1 MVTKGVKMAITDIF
15 SEAHKTEIAKTKE
28 RFFEAIKTDENF
40 VGHLYD
46 LDYDTTNVLV
56 NDHHKNTVK
65 GVPHGCFLMAIY
77 TNEIAGNKRE
87 GILLRVIGVADIPQ
101 KKEIIESITDSY
113 IAQKEARRELDPDAY
128 TKNFYQYSGLACRVL
143 GTFFFDKDKNLCFGT
158 DMENF
163 IGAHNY
169 KVYKPQKN
177 ELNIIIN
184 ENVEMEE
191 NQAREQFGKLR
202 YSSSKSYDEEG
213 KYAPEVYL
221 RTNDIIAR
229 RSAFFGMTRM
239 GKSNTIK
246 IIISAIEKLNQ
257 SKDKNEK
264 IGQIVFDINGEYT
277 FSNEQ
282 DKGSIY
288 EKLKGSVVRYS
299 TSPKRIEKGEVEA
312 LQYNFYE
319 DKMLEITF
327 GMMSNSLVGGQD
339 FIQAFRNI
347 KIFDKSFMKND
358 DLSEGEK
365 ESIERNRQRKI
376 ALYKCI
382 LYKAGFKIPYPQYKL
397 YFSGVQNASLTRD
410 GLTLDNAV
418 KWFEDNRDKIEVATS
433 TKTKRKIW
441 DSDFSAL
448 YDMFMPPPTKGGFKK
463 LIEFNKLHSPKANE
477 DYVIKIDKTLREGKI
492 VLVDLS
498 TTREDIQQTYI
509 TRLCDYIFH
518 KSMEKFTNEEMP
530 DYIQMYFEE
539 AHNIFPKD
547 DKDLKNIYNRLAKEG
562 AKLKIGI
569 SYSTQEV
576 SSIAPSILKNT
587 QNWFIS
593 HLNNKD
599 EVKTLEKY
607 YDFADFSQS
616 IIRNSDVGFARV
628 KLFSNN
634 FIIPVQ
640 IDKFEV

>member
-1 MVTKGVKMAITDIF
+1 MAIMDLF
-15 SEAHKTEIAKTKE
+15 STIQSQETAKE
-28 RFFEAIKTDENF
+28 NFFEAIKTDENF

-46 LDYDTTNVLV
+46 LNYDTTNVLV
-56 NDHHKNTVK
+56 NDHFKNSVS

-77 TNEIAGNKRE
+77 INEVAGNKTE
-87 GILLRVIGVADIPQ
+87 GILLRVIGTADIPQ
-101 KKEIIESITDSY
+101 KKEIIESITDAH
-113 IAQKEARRELDPDAY
+113 IAKKESKRDIEPDAY
-128 TKNFYQYSGLACRVL
+128 TKVFYQWNGLSCRVL
-143 GTFFFDKDKNLCFGT
+143 GTFFFDSDKNLCFGT

-169 KVYKPQKN
+169 KVYKPQK
-177 ELNIIIN
+177 EQLDIIIN
-184 ENVEMEE
+184 ENIEIKADEL
-191 NQAREQFGKLR
+191 REQFGKLR
-202 YSSSKSYDEEG
+202 YSSSKSYDEKG

-246 IIISAIEKLNQ
+246 IIISAIEKLNKNKTQ
-257 SKDKNEK
+257 NEK

-288 EKLKGSVVRYS
+288 EKFKDNVVRFS
-299 TSPKRIEKGEVEA
+299 TSLKKAQQHSDVKA
-312 LQYNFYE
+312 VQYNFYKDE
-319 DKMLEITF
+319 TLEESF
-327 GMMSNSLVGGQD
+327 NLLCDELSLIKTADYFKD
-339 FIQAFRNI
+339 FRSIDM
-347 KIFDKSFMKND
+347 FDESDDRELKSAKD
-358 DLSEGEK
+358 
-365 ESIERNRQRKI
+365 RKI
-376 ALYKCI
+376 AIYKCI
-382 LYKAGFKIPYPQYKL
+382 LYRASFEQKPDYKIKFYRFTLKNSTQDKEDKEINKPHDGITIKDACKYFENLDFNGVDDKYKQDKQYQALLKV
-397 YFSGVQNASLTRD
+397 FQAKSVSGYR
-410 GLTLDNAV
+410 
-418 KWFEDNRDKIEVATS
+418 
-433 TKTKRKIW
+433 
-441 DSDFSAL
+441 AL
-448 YDMFMPPPTKGGFKK
+448 MDLKH
-463 LIEFNKLHSPKANE
+463 LHSLQGGN
-477 DYVIKIDKTLREGKI
+477 DYKKEIDTALRNGKI

-498 TTREDIQQTYI
+498 TASSQTQEKYI
-509 TRLCDYIFH
+509 ERLCQYIFGN
-518 KSMEKFTNEEMP
+518 SMEKFTNEETP
-530 DYIQMYFEE
+530 DFIQMYFEE

-547 DKDLKNIYNRLAKEG
+547 DKDLTNIYNRLAKEG
-562 AKLKIGI
+562 AKLKIGV

-587 QNWFIS
+587 QNWFVS

-599 EVKTLEKY
+599 EIKTLEKY
-607 YDFADFSQS
+607 YDFVDFSQS

>member
-1 MVTKGVKMAITDIF
+1 MVTKGVKMAITDLF
-15 SEAHKTEIAKTKE
+15 SEAHKKEITKTKE
-28 RFFEAIKTDENF
+28 QFFEAIKTDENF

-56 NDHHKNTVK
+56 NDHHKNAVK

-77 TNEIAGNKRE
+77 NNEIAGNKE
-87 GILLRVIGVADIPQ
+87 GILLRVIGVTDIPQ

-113 IAQKEARRELDPDAY
+113 IAQKEARRKLDPDNY
-128 TKNFYQYSGLACRVL
+128 TKSFYQWNGLKCRVL
-143 GTFFFDKDKNLCFGT
+143 GTFFFDKDKNLYFGT

-184 ENVEMEE
+184 ENAEMGE

-213 KYAPEVYL
+213 KYAPQVYL
-221 RTNDIIAR
+221 RTNDIIAM

-257 SKDKNEK
+257 SKDENEK

-288 EKLKGSVVRYS
+288 EKFSNNVTRFS
-299 TSPKRIEKGEVEA
+299 TSLKKAQQHSDVKA
-312 LQYNFYE
+312 VQYDFYKDE
-319 DKMLEITF
+319 TLEE
-327 GMMSNSLVGGQD
+327 
-339 FIQAFRNI
+339 
-347 KIFDKSFMKND
+347 SFNLLCD
-358 DLSEGEK
+358 E
-365 ESIERNRQRKI
+365 I
-376 ALYKCI
+376 ALIKTADYFKDFRSIDMFDEGDDREAKSARDRKRAIYKCI
-382 LYKAGFKIPYPQYKL
+382 LYMARFEQSPDYKL
-397 YFSGVQNASLTRD
+397 KFNRF
-410 GLTLDNAV
+410 TLQD
-418 KWFEDNRDKIEVATS
+418 S
-433 TKTKRKIW
+433 TKDEQDKKKNKPHEGITIKEACKYFENL
-441 DSDFSAL
+441 DFKEVSDKYKQDKQYLAL
-448 YDMFMPPPTKGGFKK
+448 LKVFQAKSVSGYRA
-463 LIEFNKLHSPKANE
+463 LIDLRTLHSLQGGN
-477 DYVIKIDKTLREGKI
+477 DYKKEIDLALREGKI

-498 TTREDIQQTYI
+498 TASSQTQEKYI
-509 TRLCDYIFH
+509 ERLCRYIFGN
-518 KSMEKFTNEEMP
+518 SMEKFTNEQTP

-547 DKDLKNIYNRLAKEG
+547 DKDLTNIYNRLAKEG

-616 IIRNSDVGFARV
+616 IIRNSDKGFARV

-640 IDKFEV
+640 IDKFEA

>member
-1 MVTKGVKMAITDIF
+1 MAITDLF
-15 SEAHKTEIAKTKE
+15 STIQSQETAKE
-28 RFFEAIKTDENF
+28 NFFEEIKTDENF

-46 LDYDTTNVLV
+46 LNYDTTNVLV
-56 NDHHKNTVK
+56 NDHFKNSVS

-77 TNEIAGNKRE
+77 INEVAGNKTE
-87 GILLRVIGVADIPQ
+87 GILLRVIGTADIPQ
-101 KKEIIESITDSY
+101 KKEIIESITDAH
-113 IAQKEARRELDPDAY
+113 IAKKESKRDIEPDAY
-128 TKNFYQYSGLACRVL
+128 TKVFYQWNGLSCRVL
-143 GTFFFDKDKNLCFGT
+143 GTFFFDSDKNLCFGT

-169 KVYKPQKN
+169 KVYKPQK
-177 ELNIIIN
+177 EQLDIIIN
-184 ENVEMEE
+184 ENVEIKADEP
-191 NQAREQFGKLR
+191 REQFGKLR
-202 YSSSKSYDEEG
+202 YSSSKSYDEKG

-246 IIISAIEKLNQ
+246 IIISAIEKLNKNKTQ
-257 SKDKNEK
+257 NEK

-288 EKLKGSVVRYS
+288 EKFKDNVVRFS
-299 TSPKRIEKGEVEA
+299 TSLKKAQQHSDVRAV
-312 LQYNFYE
+312 QYNFYKDE
-319 DKMLEITF
+319 TLEESF
-327 GMMSNSLVGGQD
+327 NLLCDELSLIKTADYFKD
-339 FIQAFRNI
+339 FRSIDM
-347 KIFDKSFMKND
+347 FDESDDRELKSAKD
-358 DLSEGEK
+358 
-365 ESIERNRQRKI
+365 RKRAI
-376 ALYKCI
+376 YKCI
-382 LYKAGFKIPYPQYKL
+382 LYRASFEQKPDYKIKFYRFTLKNSTQDKEDKEINKPHDGITIKDACKYFENLDFNGVDDKYKQDKQYQALLKV
-397 YFSGVQNASLTRD
+397 FQAKSVSGYR
-410 GLTLDNAV
+410 
-418 KWFEDNRDKIEVATS
+418 
-433 TKTKRKIW
+433 
-441 DSDFSAL
+441 AL
-448 YDMFMPPPTKGGFKK
+448 MDLKH
-463 LIEFNKLHSPKANE
+463 LHSLQGGN
-477 DYVIKIDKTLREGKI
+477 DYKKEIDTALRNGKI

-498 TTREDIQQTYI
+498 TASSQTQEKYI
-509 TRLCDYIFH
+509 ERLCQYIFGN
-518 KSMEKFTNEEMP
+518 SMEKFTNEEMP
-530 DYIQMYFEE
+530 DFIQMYFEE

-587 QNWFIS
+587 QNWFVS

-599 EVKTLEKY
+599 EIKTLEKY

-640 IDKFEV
+640 IDKFKV

>member
-1 MVTKGVKMAITDIF
+1 MDLF
-15 SEAHKTEIAKTKE
+15 STIQSQETAKE
-28 RFFEAIKTDENF
+28 NFFEAIKTDENF

-46 LDYDTTNVLV
+46 LNYDTTNVLV
-56 NDHHKNTVK
+56 NDHFKNSVS

-77 TNEIAGNKRE
+77 INEVAGNKTE
-87 GILLRVIGVADIPQ
+87 GILLRVIGTADIPQ
-101 KKEIIESITDSY
+101 KKEIIESITDAH
-113 IAQKEARRELDPDAY
+113 IAKKESKRDIEPDAY
-128 TKNFYQYSGLACRVL
+128 TKVFYQWNGLSCRVL
-143 GTFFFDKDKNLCFGT
+143 GTFFFDSDKNLCFGT

-169 KVYKPQKN
+169 KVYKPQK
-177 ELNIIIN
+177 EQLDIIIN
-184 ENVEMEE
+184 ENVEIKADEL
-191 NQAREQFGKLR
+191 REQFGKLR
-202 YSSSKSYDEEG
+202 YSSSKSYDEKG

-246 IIISAIEKLNQ
+246 IIISAIEKLNKNKTQ
-257 SKDKNEK
+257 NEK

-288 EKLKGSVVRYS
+288 EKFKDNVVRFS
-299 TSPKRIEKGEVEA
+299 TSLKKAQQHSDVKA
-312 LQYNFYE
+312 VQYNFYKDE
-319 DKMLEITF
+319 TLEESF
-327 GMMSNSLVGGQD
+327 NLLCDELSLIKTADYFKD
-339 FIQAFRNI
+339 FRSIDM
-347 KIFDKSFMKND
+347 FDESDDRELKSAKD
-358 DLSEGEK
+358 
-365 ESIERNRQRKI
+365 RKI
-376 ALYKCI
+376 AIYKCI
-382 LYKAGFKIPYPQYKL
+382 LYRASFEQKPDYKIKFYRFTLKNSTQDKEDKEINKPHDGITIKDACKYFENLDFNGVDDKYKQDKQYQALLKV
-397 YFSGVQNASLTRD
+397 FQAKSVSGYR
-410 GLTLDNAV
+410 
-418 KWFEDNRDKIEVATS
+418 
-433 TKTKRKIW
+433 
-441 DSDFSAL
+441 AL
-448 YDMFMPPPTKGGFKK
+448 MDLKH
-463 LIEFNKLHSPKANE
+463 LHSLQGGN
-477 DYVIKIDKTLREGKI
+477 DYKKEIDTALRNGKI

-498 TTREDIQQTYI
+498 TASSQTQEKYI
-509 TRLCDYIFH
+509 ERLCQYIFGN
-518 KSMEKFTNEEMP
+518 SMEKFTNEETP
-530 DYIQMYFEE
+530 DFIQMYFEE

-547 DKDLKNIYNRLAKEG
+547 DKDLTNIYNRLAKEG
-562 AKLKIGI
+562 AKLKIGV

-587 QNWFIS
+587 QNWFVS

-599 EVKTLEKY
+599 EIKTLEKY
-607 YDFADFSQS
+607 YDFVDFSQS

>member
-1 MVTKGVKMAITDIF
+1 MAIMDLF
-15 SEAHKTEIAKTKE
+15 STIQSQETAKE
-28 RFFEAIKTDENF
+28 NFFEAIKTDENF

-46 LDYDTTNVLV
+46 LNYDTTNVLV
-56 NDHHKNTVK
+56 NDHFKNSVS

-77 TNEIAGNKRE
+77 INEVAGNKTE
-87 GILLRVIGVADIPQ
+87 GILLRVIGTADIPQ
-101 KKEIIESITDSY
+101 KKEIIESITDAH
-113 IAQKEARRELDPDAY
+113 IAKKESKRDIEPDAY
-128 TKNFYQYSGLACRVL
+128 TKVFYQWNGLSCRVL
-143 GTFFFDKDKNLCFGT
+143 GTFFFDSDKNLCFGT

-169 KVYKPQKN
+169 KIYKPQK
-177 ELNIIIN
+177 EQLDIIIN
-184 ENVEMEE
+184 ENVEIKADEP
-191 NQAREQFGKLR
+191 REQFGKLR
-202 YSSSKSYDEEG
+202 YSSSKSYDEKG

-246 IIISAIEKLNQ
+246 IIISAIEKLNKNKTQ
-257 SKDKNEK
+257 NEK

-288 EKLKGSVVRYS
+288 EKFKDNVVRFS
-299 TSPKRIEKGEVEA
+299 TSLKKAQQHSDVRAV
-312 LQYNFYE
+312 QYNFYKDE
-319 DKMLEITF
+319 TLEESF
-327 GMMSNSLVGGQD
+327 NLLCDELSLIKTADYFKD
-339 FIQAFRNI
+339 FRSIDM
-347 KIFDKSFMKND
+347 FDESDDRELKSAKD
-358 DLSEGEK
+358 
-365 ESIERNRQRKI
+365 RKRAI
-376 ALYKCI
+376 YKCI
-382 LYKAGFKIPYPQYKL
+382 LYRASFEQKPDYKIKFYRFTLKNSTQDKEDKEINKPHDGITIKDACKYFENLDFNGVDDKYKQDKQYQALLKV
-397 YFSGVQNASLTRD
+397 FQAKSVSGYR
-410 GLTLDNAV
+410 
-418 KWFEDNRDKIEVATS
+418 
-433 TKTKRKIW
+433 
-441 DSDFSAL
+441 AL
-448 YDMFMPPPTKGGFKK
+448 MDLKH
-463 LIEFNKLHSPKANE
+463 LHSLQGGN
-477 DYVIKIDKTLREGKI
+477 DYKKEIDTALRNGKI

-498 TTREDIQQTYI
+498 TASSQTQEKYI
-509 TRLCDYIFH
+509 ERLCQYIFGN
-518 KSMEKFTNEEMP
+518 SMEKFTNEETP
-530 DYIQMYFEE
+530 DFIQMYFEE

-547 DKDLKNIYNRLAKEG
+547 DKDLKNIYNRLAKES

-587 QNWFIS
+587 QNWFVS

-599 EVKTLEKY
+599 EIKTLEKY

>member
-1 MVTKGVKMAITDIF
+1 MAIMESDLF
-15 SEAHKTEIAKTKE
+15 SQAISQKSKAKE
-28 RFFEAIKTDENF
+28 NFFEEIKKDENF

-46 LDYDTTNVLV
+46 LNYDMTNVLV
-56 NDHHKNTVK
+56 NDYHKIQVK

-77 TNEIAGNKRE
+77 NNEIAENRTE
-87 GILLRVIGVADIPQ
+87 GILLRVIGTADIPQ

-113 IAQKEARRELDPDAY
+113 MAQKESKKGLEPDVY
-128 TKNFYQYSGLACRVL
+128 TKNFYQWNGLGCRVL
-143 GTFFFDKDKNLCFGT
+143 GTFFFDENKKLRFGT

-163 IGAHNY
+163 IAAHNY
-169 KVYKPQKN
+169 KVYKPRKN
-177 ELNIIIN
+177 ELKFIIN
-184 ENVEMEE
+184 ENTNLKDGE
-191 NQAREQFGKLR
+191 AREQFGKLR
-202 YSSSKSYDEEG
+202 YSSSNSYDKDGE
-213 KYAPEVYL
+213 YAPEVHL

-257 SKDKNEK
+257 SKAKNEK

-288 EKLKGSVVRYS
+288 EKFKGSVVRYS

-327 GMMSNSLVGGQD
+327 DMMSNSLVGGQN
-339 FIQAFRNI
+339 FIQAFRNV
-347 KIFDKSFMKND
+347 KIFDKSFMEND
-358 DLSEGEK
+358 DLSKDEK

-382 LYKAGFKIPYPQYKL
+382 LYKAGFKILYPQYKI
-397 YFSGVQNASLTRD
+397 YFSGVENAKLTRD
-410 GLTLDNAV
+410 GLTLDDAV
-418 KWFEDNRDKIEVATS
+418 KWFEDNRDNIKNATS

-441 DSDFSAL
+441 DDDYSAL
-448 YDMFMPPPTKGGFKK
+448 YDMFMPPSTAGGFKK
-463 LIEFNKLHSPKANE
+463 LIEFNKLHSPKASE
-477 DYVIKIDKTLREGKI
+477 DYVIKIDKAIREGKI

-518 KSMEKFTNEEMP
+518 NSMEKFTNEENP

-593 HLNNKD
+593 HLNNKE

-607 YDFADFSQS
+607 YDFADFSNS
-616 IIRNSDVGFARV
+616 IIRNSDIGFARV

-634 FIIPVQ
+634 FIVPVQ
-640 IDKFEV
+640 IDEFKM

>member
-1 MVTKGVKMAITDIF
+1 MAITDLF
-15 SEAHKTEIAKTKE
+15 STIQSQETAKE
-28 RFFEAIKTDENF
+28 NFFEAIKTDENF

-46 LDYDTTNVLV
+46 LNYDTTNVLV
-56 NDHHKNTVK
+56 NDHFKNSVS

-77 TNEIAGNKRE
+77 INKVAGNKTE
-87 GILLRVIGVADIPQ
+87 GILLRVIGTADIPQ
-101 KKEIIESITDSY
+101 KKEIIESITDAH
-113 IAQKEARRELDPDAY
+113 IAKKESKRDIEPDAY
-128 TKNFYQYSGLACRVL
+128 TKVFYQWNGLSCRVL
-143 GTFFFDKDKNLCFGT
+143 GTFFFDSDKNLCFGT

-169 KVYKPQKN
+169 KVYKPQK
-177 ELNIIIN
+177 EQLNIIIN
-184 ENVEMEE
+184 ENVEIKADEP
-191 NQAREQFGKLR
+191 REQFGKLR
-202 YSSSKSYDEEG
+202 YSSSKSYDEKG

-246 IIISAIEKLNQ
+246 IIISAIEKLNKNKTQ
-257 SKDKNEK
+257 NEK

-288 EKLKGSVVRYS
+288 EKFKDNVVRFS
-299 TSPKRIEKGEVEA
+299 TSLKKAQQHSDVRAV
-312 LQYNFYE
+312 QYNFYKDE
-319 DKMLEITF
+319 TLEESF
-327 GMMSNSLVGGQD
+327 NLLCDELSLIKTADYFKD
-339 FIQAFRNI
+339 FRSIDM
-347 KIFDKSFMKND
+347 FDESDDRELKSAKD
-358 DLSEGEK
+358 
-365 ESIERNRQRKI
+365 RKRAI
-376 ALYKCI
+376 YKCI
-382 LYKAGFKIPYPQYKL
+382 LYRASFEQKPDYKIKFYRFTLKNSTQDKEYKEINKPHDGITIKDACKYFENLDFNGVDDKYKQDKQYQALLKV
-397 YFSGVQNASLTRD
+397 FQAKSVSGYR
-410 GLTLDNAV
+410 
-418 KWFEDNRDKIEVATS
+418 
-433 TKTKRKIW
+433 
-441 DSDFSAL
+441 AL
-448 YDMFMPPPTKGGFKK
+448 MDLKH
-463 LIEFNKLHSPKANE
+463 LHSLQGGN
-477 DYVIKIDKTLREGKI
+477 DYKKEIDTALRNGKI

-498 TTREDIQQTYI
+498 TASSQTQEKYI
-509 TRLCDYIFH
+509 ERLCQYIFGN
-518 KSMEKFTNEEMP
+518 SMEKFTNEETP
-530 DYIQMYFEE
+530 DFIQMYFEE

-547 DKDLKNIYNRLAKEG
+547 DKDLKNIYNRLAKES

-587 QNWFIS
+587 QNWFVS

-599 EVKTLEKY
+599 EIKTLEKY

>member
-1 MVTKGVKMAITDIF
+1 MATMNLFI
-15 SEAHKTEIAKTKE
+15 EASRQEIARAKE
-28 RFFEAIKTDENF
+28 SFFEEIKKDENF

-46 LDYDTTNVLV
+46 LNYETTNVLV
-56 NDHHKNTVK
+56 NDFHKKVVK
-65 GVPHGCFLMAIY
+65 GVPHGCFLIATY
-77 TNEIAGNKRE
+77 TNDSSKKTE
-87 GILLRVIGVADIPQ
+87 GILLRVIGVAEIPQ

-113 IAQKEARRELDPDAY
+113 IAQKDARKELNPDVY
-128 TKNFYQYSGLACRVL
+128 TKNFYQYNGLSCRVL
-143 GTFFFDKDKNLCFGT
+143 GTFYFDEAKNLCFGT

-169 KVYKPQKN
+169 KVYKPQKA

-184 ENVEMEE
+184 ENAKSEQNE
-191 NQAREQFGKLR
+191 AREKIGRVR
-202 YSSSKSYDEEG
+202 YSSSKSLDTEG

-246 IIISAIEKLNQ
+246 IIISAIEALNQ
-257 SKDKNEK
+257 NKAQNEK

-288 EKLKGSVVRYS
+288 EKFKSNVMRFS
-299 TSPKRIEKGEVEA
+299 TSLKKAEQHSDVRAV
-312 LQYNFYE
+312 QYNFYKDE
-319 DKMLEITF
+319 TLEESF
-327 GMMSNSLVGGQD
+327 SLLCD
-339 FIQAFRNI
+339 
-347 KIFDKSFMKND
+347 
-358 DLSEGEK
+358 E
-365 ESIERNRQRKI
+365 I
-376 ALYKCI
+376 ALIKTADYFKDFRSIDMFDEGDDRELRSARDRKRAIYKCI
-382 LYKAGFKIPYPQYKL
+382 LFRASFEQSSDYKL
-397 YFSGVQNASLTRD
+397 KFYRFTLQNPTQDKNDKEIHKPHEGIGIKEACEYFEN
-410 GLTLDNAV
+410 LDFN
-418 KWFEDNRDKIEVATS
+418 EVAD
-433 TKTKRKIW
+433 KYKQDKQYQ
-441 DSDFSAL
+441 AL
-448 YDMFMPPPTKGGFKK
+448 LKVLQAKSVSGYRALMDLSHLHSLKGGNDYKK
-463 LIEFNKLHSPKANE
+463 E
-477 DYVIKIDKTLREGKI
+477 IDGALRKGQI

-498 TTREDIQQTYI
+498 TASTETQQKYI
-509 TRLCDYIFH
+509 DRLCSYIFAN
-518 KSMEKFTNEEMP
+518 SMEKFTNEQDP

-599 EVKTLEKY
+599 EIKTLEKY
-607 YDFADFSQS
+607 YDFADFAES
-616 IIRNSDVGFARV
+616 IIRNSDIGFARI

-640 IDKFEV
+640 IDKFEI

>member
-1 MVTKGVKMAITDIF
+1 MAIMDLF
-15 SEAHKTEIAKTKE
+15 SEANRQEMAMVKE
-28 RFFEAIKTDENF
+28 RFFDEIQKDENF

-46 LDYDTTNVLV
+46 LNYEMTNVLV
-56 NDHHKNTVK
+56 NDHHKSIVK

-77 TNEIAGNKRE
+77 TNAVSKKTE
-87 GILLRVIGVADIPQ
+87 GILLRVIGVAEIPQ

-113 IAQKEARRELDPDAY
+113 IAQKEARSGLEPDVY
-128 TKNFYQYSGLACRVL
+128 TRHFYQFGGLSCRVL
-143 GTFFFDKDKNLCFGT
+143 GTFFFDGAKNLCFGT

-169 KVYKPQKN
+169 KVYKPQKA

-184 ENVEMEE
+184 ENAKSDQNE
-191 NQAREQFGKLR
+191 AREKIGKIR
-202 YSSSKSYDEEG
+202 YSSSKSLDIDES
-213 KYAPEVYL
+213 YAPDVYL

-246 IIISAIEKLNQ
+246 IIISAIEALNFT
-257 SKDKNEK
+257 KPNDEK

-288 EKLKGSVVRYS
+288 EKFKDKVVRFS
-299 TSPKRIEKGEVEA
+299 TSLKKATQHSDVKA
-312 LQYNFYE
+312 VQYNFYKDE
-319 DKMLEITF
+319 TLEESF
-327 GMMSNSLVGGQD
+327 SLLCDELALIKTADYFKD
-339 FIQAFRNI
+339 FRSIDM
-347 KIFDKSFMKND
+347 FDESD
-358 DLSEGEK
+358 DRELRSA
-365 ESIERNRQRKI
+365 RDRKRAI
-376 ALYKCI
+376 YKCI
-382 LYKAGFKIPYPQYKL
+382 LYRARFEQSVDYKL
-397 YFSGVQNASLTRD
+397 KFYRFTLQNSTQDKNDKEMHKPHEGISIQKACEYFEN
-410 GLTLDNAV
+410 LDFN
-418 KWFEDNRDKIEVATS
+418 EVADKYKQDKQYQALLKVFKATS
-433 TKTKRKIW
+433 VSGYR
-441 DSDFSAL
+441 AL
-448 YDMFMPPPTKGGFKK
+448 MDLSHLHSLKGGNDYKK
-463 LIEFNKLHSPKANE
+463 E
-477 DYVIKIDKTLREGKI
+477 IDSTLRKGQI

-498 TTREDIQQTYI
+498 TASTETQQKYI
-509 TRLCDYIFH
+509 DRLCSYIFAN
-518 KSMEKFTNEEMP
+518 SMEKFTNEEQP

-599 EVKTLEKY
+599 EIKTLEKY
-607 YDFADFSQS
+607 YDFADFAGS
-616 IIRNSDVGFARV
+616 IIRNSDIGFARV

-640 IDKFEV
+640 IDKFEI

>member
-1 MVTKGVKMAITDIF
+1 MAITDLF
-15 SEAHKTEIAKTKE
+15 STIQSQETAKE
-28 RFFEAIKTDENF
+28 NFFEAIKTDENF

-46 LDYDTTNVLV
+46 LNYDTTNVLV
-56 NDHHKNTVK
+56 NDHFKNSVS

-77 TNEIAGNKRE
+77 INEVAGNKTE
-87 GILLRVIGVADIPQ
+87 GILLRVIGTADIPQ
-101 KKEIIESITDSY
+101 KKEIIESITDAH
-113 IAQKEARRELDPDAY
+113 IAKKESKRDIEPDAY
-128 TKNFYQYSGLACRVL
+128 TKVFYQWNGLSCRVL
-143 GTFFFDKDKNLCFGT
+143 GTFFFDSDKNLCFGT

-169 KVYKPQKN
+169 KVYKPQK
-177 ELNIIIN
+177 EQLDIIIN
-184 ENVEMEE
+184 ENVEIKADEP
-191 NQAREQFGKLR
+191 REQFGKLR
-202 YSSSKSYDEEG
+202 YSSSKSYDEKG

-246 IIISAIEKLNQ
+246 IIISAIEKLNKNKTQ
-257 SKDKNEK
+257 NEK

-288 EKLKGSVVRYS
+288 EKFKDNVVRFS
-299 TSPKRIEKGEVEA
+299 TSLKKAQQHSDVRAV
-312 LQYNFYE
+312 QYNFYKDE
-319 DKMLEITF
+319 TLEESF
-327 GMMSNSLVGGQD
+327 NLLCDELSLIKTADYFKD
-339 FIQAFRNI
+339 FRSIDM
-347 KIFDKSFMKND
+347 FDESDDRELKSAKD
-358 DLSEGEK
+358 
-365 ESIERNRQRKI
+365 RKRAI
-376 ALYKCI
+376 YKCI
-382 LYKAGFKIPYPQYKL
+382 LYRASFEQKPDYKIKFYRFTLKNSTQDKEDKEINKPHDGITIKDACKYFENLDFNGVDDKYKQDKQYQALLKV
-397 YFSGVQNASLTRD
+397 FQAKSVSGYR
-410 GLTLDNAV
+410 
-418 KWFEDNRDKIEVATS
+418 
-433 TKTKRKIW
+433 
-441 DSDFSAL
+441 AL
-448 YDMFMPPPTKGGFKK
+448 MDLKH
-463 LIEFNKLHSPKANE
+463 LHSLQGGN
-477 DYVIKIDKTLREGKI
+477 DYKKEIDTALRNGKI

-498 TTREDIQQTYI
+498 TASSQTQEKYI
-509 TRLCDYIFH
+509 ERLCQYIFGN
-518 KSMEKFTNEEMP
+518 SMEKFTNEETP
-530 DYIQMYFEE
+530 DFIQMYFEE

-587 QNWFIS
+587 QNWFVS

-599 EVKTLEKY
+599 EIKTLEKY

-616 IIRNSDVGFARV
+616 IIRNSGVGFARV

>member
-1 MVTKGVKMAITDIF
+1 MAITDLF
-15 SEAHKTEIAKTKE
+15 STIQSQETAKE
-28 RFFEAIKTDENF
+28 NFFEAIKTDENF

-46 LDYDTTNVLV
+46 LNYDTTNVLV
-56 NDHHKNTVK
+56 NDHFKNSVS

-77 TNEIAGNKRE
+77 INEVAGNKTE
-87 GILLRVIGVADIPQ
+87 GILLRVIGTADIPQ
-101 KKEIIESITDSY
+101 KKEIIESITDAH
-113 IAQKEARRELDPDAY
+113 IAKKESKRDIEPDAY
-128 TKNFYQYSGLACRVL
+128 TKVFYQWNGLSCRVL
-143 GTFFFDKDKNLCFGT
+143 GTFFFDSDKNLCFGT

-169 KVYKPQKN
+169 KVYKPQK
-177 ELNIIIN
+177 EQLDIIIN
-184 ENVEMEE
+184 ENVEIKADEL
-191 NQAREQFGKLR
+191 REQFGKLR
-202 YSSSKSYDEEG
+202 YSSSKSYDEKG

-246 IIISAIEKLNQ
+246 IIISAIEKLNKNKTQ
-257 SKDKNEK
+257 NEK

-288 EKLKGSVVRYS
+288 EKFKDNVVRFS
-299 TSPKRIEKGEVEA
+299 TSLKKAQQHSDVRAV
-312 LQYNFYE
+312 QYNFYKDE
-319 DKMLEITF
+319 TLEESF
-327 GMMSNSLVGGQD
+327 NLLCDELSLIKTADYFKD
-339 FIQAFRNI
+339 FRSIDM
-347 KIFDKSFMKND
+347 FDESDDRELKSAKD
-358 DLSEGEK
+358 
-365 ESIERNRQRKI
+365 RKKAI
-376 ALYKCI
+376 YKCI
-382 LYKAGFKIPYPQYKL
+382 LYRASFEQKPDYKIKFYRFTLKNSTQDKEDKEINKPHEGITIKDACE
-397 YFSGVQNASLTRD
+397 YFENL
-410 GLTLDNAV
+410 
-418 KWFEDNRDKIEVATS
+418 
-433 TKTKRKIW
+433 
-441 DSDFSAL
+441 
-448 YDMFMPPPTKGGFKK
+448 
-463 LIEFNKLHSPKANE
+463 EFNEVSDKYKQDKQYQALLKVFQAKSVSGYRALMDLKHLHSLQGGN
-477 DYVIKIDKTLREGKI
+477 DYKKEIDTALRNGKI

-498 TTREDIQQTYI
+498 TASSQTQEKYI
-509 TRLCDYIFH
+509 ERLCQYIFGN
-518 KSMEKFTNEEMP
+518 SMEKFTNEKTP
-530 DYIQMYFEE
+530 DFIQMYFEE

-587 QNWFIS
+587 QNWFVS

-599 EVKTLEKY
+599 EIKTLEKY
-607 YDFADFSQS
+607 YDFVDFSQS

>member
-1 MVTKGVKMAITDIF
+1 MAIMDLF
-15 SEAHKTEIAKTKE
+15 STIQSQETAKE
-28 RFFEAIKTDENF
+28 NFFEAIKTDENF

-46 LDYDTTNVLV
+46 LNYDTTNVLV
-56 NDHHKNTVK
+56 NDHFKNSVS

-77 TNEIAGNKRE
+77 INEVAGNKTE
-87 GILLRVIGVADIPQ
+87 GILLRVIGTADIPQ
-101 KKEIIESITDSY
+101 KKEIIESITDAH
-113 IAQKEARRELDPDAY
+113 IAKKESKRDIEPDAY
-128 TKNFYQYSGLACRVL
+128 TKVFYQWNGLSCRVL
-143 GTFFFDKDKNLCFGT
+143 GTFFFDSDKNLCFGT

-169 KVYKPQKN
+169 KVYKPQK
-177 ELNIIIN
+177 EQLDIIIN
-184 ENVEMEE
+184 ENVEIKADEP
-191 NQAREQFGKLR
+191 REQFGKLR
-202 YSSSKSYDEEG
+202 YSSSKSYDEKG

-246 IIISAIEKLNQ
+246 IIISAIEKLNKNKTQ
-257 SKDKNEK
+257 NEK

-288 EKLKGSVVRYS
+288 EKFKDNVVRFS
-299 TSPKRIEKGEVEA
+299 TSLKKAQQHSDVRAV
-312 LQYNFYE
+312 QYNFYKDE
-319 DKMLEITF
+319 TLEESF
-327 GMMSNSLVGGQD
+327 NLLCDELSLIKTADYFKD
-339 FIQAFRNI
+339 FRSIDM
-347 KIFDKSFMKND
+347 FDESDDRELKSAKD
-358 DLSEGEK
+358 
-365 ESIERNRQRKI
+365 RKRAI
-376 ALYKCI
+376 YKCI
-382 LYKAGFKIPYPQYKL
+382 LYRASFEQKPDYKIKFYRFTLKNSTQDKEDKEINKPHDGITIKDACKYFENLDFNGVDDKYKQDKQYQALLKV
-397 YFSGVQNASLTRD
+397 FQAKSVSGYR
-410 GLTLDNAV
+410 
-418 KWFEDNRDKIEVATS
+418 
-433 TKTKRKIW
+433 
-441 DSDFSAL
+441 AL
-448 YDMFMPPPTKGGFKK
+448 MDLKH
-463 LIEFNKLHSPKANE
+463 LHSLQGGN
-477 DYVIKIDKTLREGKI
+477 DYKKEIDTALRNGKI

-498 TTREDIQQTYI
+498 TASSQTQEKYI
-509 TRLCDYIFH
+509 ERLCQYIFGN
-518 KSMEKFTNEEMP
+518 SMEKFTNEETP
-530 DYIQMYFEE
+530 DFIQMYFEE
-539 AHNIFPKD
+539 AHNIFPED

-587 QNWFIS
+587 QNWFVS

-599 EVKTLEKY
+599 EIKTLEKY

>member
-1 MVTKGVKMAITDIF
+1 MAIMDLF
-15 SEAHKTEIAKTKE
+15 STIQSQETAKE
-28 RFFEAIKTDENF
+28 NFFEAIKTDENF

-46 LDYDTTNVLV
+46 LNYDTTNVLV
-56 NDHHKNTVK
+56 NDHFKNSVS

-77 TNEIAGNKRE
+77 INEVAGNKTE
-87 GILLRVIGVADIPQ
+87 GILLRVIGTADIPQ
-101 KKEIIESITDSY
+101 KKEIIESITDAH
-113 IAQKEARRELDPDAY
+113 IAKKESKRDIEPDAY
-128 TKNFYQYSGLACRVL
+128 TKVFYQWNGLSCRVL
-143 GTFFFDKDKNLCFGT
+143 GTFFFDSDKNLCFGT

-169 KVYKPQKN
+169 KVYKPQK
-177 ELNIIIN
+177 EQLDIIIN
-184 ENVEMEE
+184 ENVEIKADEP
-191 NQAREQFGKLR
+191 REQFGKLR
-202 YSSSKSYDEEG
+202 YSSSKSYDEKG

-246 IIISAIEKLNQ
+246 IIISAIEKLNKNKTQ
-257 SKDKNEK
+257 NEK

-288 EKLKGSVVRYS
+288 EKFKDNVVRFS
-299 TSPKRIEKGEVEA
+299 TSLKKAQQHSDVRAV
-312 LQYNFYE
+312 QYNFYKDE
-319 DKMLEITF
+319 TLEESF
-327 GMMSNSLVGGQD
+327 NLLCDELSLIKTADYFKD
-339 FIQAFRNI
+339 FRSIDM
-347 KIFDKSFMKND
+347 FDESDDRELKSAKD
-358 DLSEGEK
+358 
-365 ESIERNRQRKI
+365 RKRAI
-376 ALYKCI
+376 YKCI
-382 LYKAGFKIPYPQYKL
+382 LYRASFEQKPDYKIKFYRFTLKNSTQDKEDKEINKPHDGITIKDACKYFENLDFNGVDDKYKQDKQYQALLKV
-397 YFSGVQNASLTRD
+397 FQAKSVSGYR
-410 GLTLDNAV
+410 
-418 KWFEDNRDKIEVATS
+418 
-433 TKTKRKIW
+433 
-441 DSDFSAL
+441 AL
-448 YDMFMPPPTKGGFKK
+448 MDLKH
-463 LIEFNKLHSPKANE
+463 LHSLQGGN
-477 DYVIKIDKTLREGKI
+477 DYKKEIDTALRNGKI

-498 TTREDIQQTYI
+498 TASSQTQEKYI
-509 TRLCDYIFH
+509 ERLCHYIFGN
-518 KSMEKFTNEEMP
+518 SMEKFTNEETP
-530 DYIQMYFEE
+530 DFIQMYFEE
-539 AHNIFPKD
+539 AHNIFPED

-587 QNWFIS
+587 QNWFVS

-599 EVKTLEKY
+599 EIKTLEKY

>member
-1 MVTKGVKMAITDIF
+1 MAITDLF
-15 SEAHKTEIAKTKE
+15 STIQSQETAKE
-28 RFFEAIKTDENF
+28 NFFEAIKTDENF

-46 LDYDTTNVLV
+46 LNYDTTNVLV
-56 NDHHKNTVK
+56 NDHFKNSVS

-77 TNEIAGNKRE
+77 INEVAGNKTE
-87 GILLRVIGVADIPQ
+87 GILLRVIGTADIPQ
-101 KKEIIESITDSY
+101 KKEIIESITDAH
-113 IAQKEARRELDPDAY
+113 IAKKESKRDIEPDPY
-128 TKNFYQYSGLACRVL
+128 TKAFYQWNGLSCRVL
-143 GTFFFDKDKNLCFGT
+143 GTFFFDSDKNLYFGT

-169 KVYKPQKN
+169 KVYKPQK
-177 ELNIIIN
+177 EQLDIIIN
-184 ENVEMEE
+184 ENVEIKADEL
-191 NQAREQFGKLR
+191 REQFGKLR
-202 YSSSKSYDEEG
+202 YSSSKSYDEKG

-246 IIISAIEKLNQ
+246 IIISAIEKLNKNKIQ
-257 SKDKNEK
+257 NEK

-288 EKLKGSVVRYS
+288 EKFKDNVVRFS
-299 TSPKRIEKGEVEA
+299 TSLKKAQQHSDVRAV
-312 LQYNFYE
+312 QYNFYKDE
-319 DKMLEITF
+319 TLEESF
-327 GMMSNSLVGGQD
+327 NLLCDELSLIKTADYFKD
-339 FIQAFRNI
+339 FRSIDM
-347 KIFDKSFMKND
+347 FDESDDRELKSAKD
-358 DLSEGEK
+358 
-365 ESIERNRQRKI
+365 RKRAI
-376 ALYKCI
+376 YKCI
-382 LYKAGFKIPYPQYKL
+382 LYRASFEQKPDYKIKFYRFTLKNSTQDKEDKEINKPHDGITIKDACKYFENLDFNGIDDKYKQDKQYQALLKV
-397 YFSGVQNASLTRD
+397 FQAKSVSGYR
-410 GLTLDNAV
+410 
-418 KWFEDNRDKIEVATS
+418 
-433 TKTKRKIW
+433 
-441 DSDFSAL
+441 AL
-448 YDMFMPPPTKGGFKK
+448 MDLKH
-463 LIEFNKLHSPKANE
+463 LHSLQGGN
-477 DYVIKIDKTLREGKI
+477 DYKKEIDTALRNGKI

-498 TTREDIQQTYI
+498 TASSQTQEKYI
-509 TRLCDYIFH
+509 ERLCQYIFGN
-518 KSMEKFTNEEMP
+518 SMEKFTNEKTP
-530 DYIQMYFEE
+530 DFIQMYFEE

-587 QNWFIS
+587 QNWFVS

-599 EVKTLEKY
+599 EIKTLEKY

>member
-1 MVTKGVKMAITDIF
+1 MAITDLF
-15 SEAHKTEIAKTKE
+15 SEEQKETAKTKE
-28 RFFEAIKTDENF
+28 QFFEAIKTDENF

-56 NDHHKNTVK
+56 NDHHKNAVK

-77 TNEIAGNKRE
+77 TNEIAGNKTE

-113 IAQKEARRELDPDAY
+113 IAQKEARRELDPDNY
-128 TKNFYQYSGLACRVL
+128 TKSFYQWNGLKCRVL
-143 GTFFFDKDKNLCFGT
+143 GTFFLDKDKNLCFGT

-184 ENVEMEE
+184 ENAEMEE

-213 KYAPEVYL
+213 KYAPQVYL

-257 SKDKNEK
+257 SKNKDEK

-288 EKLKGSVVRYS
+288 EKFSNNVTRFS
-299 TSPKRIEKGEVEA
+299 TSLKKAHQHSDVKA
-312 LQYNFYE
+312 VQYDFYKDE
-319 DKMLEITF
+319 TLEE
-327 GMMSNSLVGGQD
+327 
-339 FIQAFRNI
+339 
-347 KIFDKSFMKND
+347 SFNLLCD
-358 DLSEGEK
+358 E
-365 ESIERNRQRKI
+365 I
-376 ALYKCI
+376 ALIKTADYFKDFRSIDMFDESDDREAKSARDRKRAIYKCI
-382 LYKAGFKIPYPQYKL
+382 LYMARFEQSPDYKL
-397 YFSGVQNASLTRD
+397 KFYRFTLKDFAKDKQDKEKNKPHEGITIKEACKYFENLDFKEVSDKYQDDKQYLALLKVFQAKSVSGYR
-410 GLTLDNAV
+410 
-418 KWFEDNRDKIEVATS
+418 
-433 TKTKRKIW
+433 
-441 DSDFSAL
+441 AL
-448 YDMFMPPPTKGGFKK
+448 IDLRT
-463 LIEFNKLHSPKANE
+463 LHSLQGGN
-477 DYVIKIDKTLREGKI
+477 DYKKEIDLALREGKI

-498 TTREDIQQTYI
+498 TASSQTQEKYI
-509 TRLCDYIFH
+509 ERLCRYIFGN
-518 KSMEKFTNEEMP
+518 SMEKFTNEQTL

-547 DKDLKNIYNRLAKEG
+547 DKDLTNIYNRLAKEG

-616 IIRNSDVGFARV
+616 IIRNSDKGFARV

>member
-1 MVTKGVKMAITDIF
+1 MAITDLF
-15 SEAHKTEIAKTKE
+15 STIQSQETAKE
-28 RFFEAIKTDENF
+28 NFFEAIKTDENF

-46 LDYDTTNVLV
+46 LNYDTTNVLV
-56 NDHHKNTVK
+56 NDHFKNSVS
-65 GVPHGCFLMAIY
+65 GIPHGCFLMAIY
-77 TNEIAGNKRE
+77 TNKVAGNKTE
-87 GILLRVIGVADIPQ
+87 GILLRVIGTADIPQ
-101 KKEIIESITDSY
+101 KKEIIESITDAH
-113 IAQKEARRELDPDAY
+113 IAKKESKRDIEPDPY
-128 TKNFYQYSGLACRVL
+128 TKAFYQWNGLSCRVL
-143 GTFFFDKDKNLCFGT
+143 GTFFFDSDKNLYFGT

-169 KVYKPQKN
+169 KVYKPQK
-177 ELNIIIN
+177 EQLDIIIN
-184 ENVEMEE
+184 ENVEIKADEL
-191 NQAREQFGKLR
+191 REQFGKLR
-202 YSSSKSYDEEG
+202 YSSSKSYDEKG

-246 IIISAIEKLNQ
+246 IIISAIEKLNKNKAQ
-257 SKDKNEK
+257 NEK

-288 EKLKGSVVRYS
+288 EKFKDNVVRFS
-299 TSPKRIEKGEVEA
+299 TSLKKAQQHSDVRAV
-312 LQYNFYE
+312 QYNFYKDE
-319 DKMLEITF
+319 TLEESF
-327 GMMSNSLVGGQD
+327 NLLCDELSLIKTADYFKD
-339 FIQAFRNI
+339 FRSIDM
-347 KIFDKSFMKND
+347 FDESDDRELKSAKD
-358 DLSEGEK
+358 
-365 ESIERNRQRKI
+365 RKRAI
-376 ALYKCI
+376 YKCI
-382 LYKAGFKIPYPQYKL
+382 LYRASFEQKPDYKIKFYRFTLKNSTQDKEDKEINKPHDGITIKDACKYFENLDFNGVDDKYKQDKQYQALLKV
-397 YFSGVQNASLTRD
+397 FQAKSVSGYR
-410 GLTLDNAV
+410 
-418 KWFEDNRDKIEVATS
+418 
-433 TKTKRKIW
+433 
-441 DSDFSAL
+441 AL
-448 YDMFMPPPTKGGFKK
+448 MDLKH
-463 LIEFNKLHSPKANE
+463 LHSLQGGN
-477 DYVIKIDKTLREGKI
+477 DYKKEIDTALRNGKI

-498 TTREDIQQTYI
+498 TASSQTQEKYI
-509 TRLCDYIFH
+509 ERLCQYIFGN
-518 KSMEKFTNEEMP
+518 SMEKFTNEETP
-530 DYIQMYFEE
+530 DFIQMYFEE

-587 QNWFIS
+587 QNWFVS

-599 EVKTLEKY
+599 EIKTLEKY

>member
-1 MVTKGVKMAITDIF
+1 MAITDLLSTIQ
-15 SEAHKTEIAKTKE
+15 SQETAKE
-28 RFFEAIKTDENF
+28 NFFEVIKTDENF

-46 LDYDTTNVLV
+46 LNYDTTNVLV
-56 NDHHKNTVK
+56 NDHHKNAVK
-65 GVPHGCFLMAIY
+65 GVPHGCFLMAVY
-77 TNEIAGNKRE
+77 NNQIAGNKTE
-87 GILLRVIGVADIPQ
+87 GILLRVIGTADIPQ

-113 IAQKEARRELDPDAY
+113 IAQKEARKELDPDAY

-143 GTFFFDKDKNLCFGT
+143 GTFFFDKNNKLYFGT

-169 KVYKPQKN
+169 KVYKPQK
-177 ELNIIIN
+177 EQLDIIIN
-184 ENVEMEE
+184 ENVEIKADEP
-191 NQAREQFGKLR
+191 REQFGKLR

-246 IIISAIEKLNQ
+246 IIISAIEKLNKNKTQ
-257 SKDKNEK
+257 NEK

-288 EKLKGSVVRYS
+288 EKFKDKSCVVRYS
-299 TSPKRIEKGEVEA
+299 TSPKRIGKDGVEA

-319 DKMLEITF
+319 NEMLEITF
-327 GMMSNSLVGGQD
+327 GMISNSLLEGQGQN
-339 FIQAFRNI
+339 FVQAFKNI
-347 KIFDKSFMKND
+347 KIFDKSFMQND
-358 DLSEGEK
+358 DLSKEEK

-376 ALYKCI
+376 ALYKCV
-382 LYKAGFKIPYPQYKL
+382 LYKAGFKIPYPQYKI
-397 YFSGVQNASLTRD
+397 YFSGVGNSKLTRD
-410 GLTLDNAV
+410 GLTFDKAV
-418 KWFEDNRDKIEVATS
+418 SWFENNRDNIQVATS

-441 DSDFSAL
+441 DTDYSAL
-448 YDMFMPPPTKGGFKK
+448 YDMFMPSSTMGGFKK
-463 LIEFNKLHSPKANE
+463 LIEFNKLHSPKANS
-477 DYVIKIDKTLREGKI
+477 DYVVKIDKVLREGKI

-518 KSMEKFTNEEMP
+518 NSMEKFTNEETP
-530 DYIQMYFEE
+530 DFIQMYFEE

-587 QNWFIS
+587 QNWFVS

-599 EVKTLEKY
+599 EIKTLEKY

-616 IIRNSDVGFARV
+616 IIRNSNVGFARV

>member
-1 MVTKGVKMAITDIF
+1 MAITDLF
-15 SEAHKTEIAKTKE
+15 STIQSQETAKE
-28 RFFEAIKTDENF
+28 NFFEAIKTDENF

-46 LDYDTTNVLV
+46 LNYDTTNVLV
-56 NDHHKNTVK
+56 NDHFKNSVS

-77 TNEIAGNKRE
+77 INEVAGNKTE
-87 GILLRVIGVADIPQ
+87 GILLRVIGTADIPQ
-101 KKEIIESITDSY
+101 KKEIIESITDAH
-113 IAQKEARRELDPDAY
+113 IAKKESKRDIEPDAY
-128 TKNFYQYSGLACRVL
+128 TKVFYQWNGLSCRVL
-143 GTFFFDKDKNLCFGT
+143 GTFFFDSDKNLCFGT

-169 KVYKPQKN
+169 KVYKPQK
-177 ELNIIIN
+177 EQLDIIIN
-184 ENVEMEE
+184 ENVEIKADEP
-191 NQAREQFGKLR
+191 REQFGKLR
-202 YSSSKSYDEEG
+202 YSSSKSYDEKG

-246 IIISAIEKLNQ
+246 IIISAIEKLNKNKTQ
-257 SKDKNEK
+257 NEK
-264 IGQIVFDINGEYT
+264 IGQIVFDISGEYT

-288 EKLKGSVVRYS
+288 EKFKDNVVRFS
-299 TSPKRIEKGEVEA
+299 TSLKKAQQHSDVRAV
-312 LQYNFYE
+312 QYNFYKDE
-319 DKMLEITF
+319 TLEESF
-327 GMMSNSLVGGQD
+327 NLLCDELSLIKTADYFKD
-339 FIQAFRNI
+339 FRSIDM
-347 KIFDKSFMKND
+347 FDESDDRELKSAKD
-358 DLSEGEK
+358 
-365 ESIERNRQRKI
+365 RKRAI
-376 ALYKCI
+376 YKCI
-382 LYKAGFKIPYPQYKL
+382 LYRASFEQKPDYKIKFYRFTLKNSTQDKEDKEINKPHDGITIKDACKYFENLDFNGVDDKYKQDKQYQALLKV
-397 YFSGVQNASLTRD
+397 FQAKSVSGYR
-410 GLTLDNAV
+410 
-418 KWFEDNRDKIEVATS
+418 
-433 TKTKRKIW
+433 
-441 DSDFSAL
+441 AL
-448 YDMFMPPPTKGGFKK
+448 MDLKH
-463 LIEFNKLHSPKANE
+463 LHSLQGGN
-477 DYVIKIDKTLREGKI
+477 DYKKEIDTALRNGKI

-498 TTREDIQQTYI
+498 TASSQTQEKYI
-509 TRLCDYIFH
+509 ERLCQYIFGN
-518 KSMEKFTNEEMP
+518 SMEKFTNEETP
-530 DYIQMYFEE
+530 DFIQMYFEE

-547 DKDLKNIYNRLAKEG
+547 DKDLKNIYNRLAKES

-587 QNWFIS
+587 QNWFVS

-599 EVKTLEKY
+599 EIKTLEKY

>member
-1 MVTKGVKMAITDIF
+1 MAIMDLF
-15 SEAHKTEIAKTKE
+15 STIQSQETAKE
-28 RFFEAIKTDENF
+28 NFFEAIKTDENF

-46 LDYDTTNVLV
+46 LNYDTTNVLV
-56 NDHHKNTVK
+56 NDHFKNSVS

-77 TNEIAGNKRE
+77 INEVAGNKTE
-87 GILLRVIGVADIPQ
+87 GILLRVIGTADIPQ
-101 KKEIIESITDSY
+101 KKEIIESITDAH
-113 IAQKEARRELDPDAY
+113 IAKKESKRDIEPDPY
-128 TKNFYQYSGLACRVL
+128 TKAFYQWNGLSCRVL
-143 GTFFFDKDKNLCFGT
+143 GTFFFDSDKNLYFGT

-169 KVYKPQKN
+169 KVYKPQK
-177 ELNIIIN
+177 EQLDIIIN
-184 ENVEMEE
+184 ENVEIKADEL
-191 NQAREQFGKLR
+191 REQFGKLR
-202 YSSSKSYDEEG
+202 YSSSKSYDEKG

-246 IIISAIEKLNQ
+246 IIISAIEKLNKNKAQ
-257 SKDKNEK
+257 NEK

-288 EKLKGSVVRYS
+288 EKFKDNVVRFS
-299 TSPKRIEKGEVEA
+299 TSLKKAQQHSDVRAV
-312 LQYNFYE
+312 QYNFYKDE
-319 DKMLEITF
+319 TLEESF
-327 GMMSNSLVGGQD
+327 NLLCDELSLIKTADYFKD
-339 FIQAFRNI
+339 FRSIDM
-347 KIFDKSFMKND
+347 FDESDDRELKSAKD
-358 DLSEGEK
+358 
-365 ESIERNRQRKI
+365 RKRAI
-376 ALYKCI
+376 YKCI
-382 LYKAGFKIPYPQYKL
+382 LYRASFEQKPDYKIKFYRFTLKNSTQDKEDKEINKPHDGITIKDACKYFENLDFNGVDDKYKQDKQYQALLKV
-397 YFSGVQNASLTRD
+397 FQAKSVSGYR
-410 GLTLDNAV
+410 
-418 KWFEDNRDKIEVATS
+418 
-433 TKTKRKIW
+433 
-441 DSDFSAL
+441 AL
-448 YDMFMPPPTKGGFKK
+448 MDLKH
-463 LIEFNKLHSPKANE
+463 LHSLQGGN
-477 DYVIKIDKTLREGKI
+477 DYKKEIDTALRNGKI

-498 TTREDIQQTYI
+498 TASSQTQEKYI
-509 TRLCDYIFH
+509 ERLCQYIFGN
-518 KSMEKFTNEEMP
+518 SMEKFTNEETP
-530 DYIQMYFEE
+530 DFIQMYFEE

-587 QNWFIS
+587 QNWFVS

-599 EVKTLEKY
+599 EIKTLEKY

>member
-1 MVTKGVKMAITDIF
+1 MAITDLF
-15 SEAHKTEIAKTKE
+15 STIQSQETAKE
-28 RFFEAIKTDENF
+28 NFFEEIKTDENF

-46 LDYDTTNVLV
+46 LNYDTTNVLV
-56 NDHHKNTVK
+56 NDHFKNSVS

-77 TNEIAGNKRE
+77 INEVAGNKTE
-87 GILLRVIGVADIPQ
+87 GILLRVIGTADIPQ
-101 KKEIIESITDSY
+101 KKEIIESITDAH
-113 IAQKEARRELDPDAY
+113 IAKKESKRDIEPDAY
-128 TKNFYQYSGLACRVL
+128 TKVFYQWNGLSCRVL
-143 GTFFFDKDKNLCFGT
+143 GTFFFDSDKNLCFGT

-169 KVYKPQKN
+169 KVYKPQK
-177 ELNIIIN
+177 EQLNIIIN
-184 ENVEMEE
+184 ENVEIKADEP
-191 NQAREQFGKLR
+191 REQFGKLR
-202 YSSSKSYDEEG
+202 YSSSKSYDEKG

-246 IIISAIEKLNQ
+246 IIISAIEKLNKNKTQ
-257 SKDKNEK
+257 NEK

-288 EKLKGSVVRYS
+288 EKFKDNVVRFS
-299 TSPKRIEKGEVEA
+299 TSLKKAQQHSDVKA
-312 LQYNFYE
+312 VQYNFYKDE
-319 DKMLEITF
+319 TLEESF
-327 GMMSNSLVGGQD
+327 NLLCDELSLIKTADYFKD
-339 FIQAFRNI
+339 FRSIDM
-347 KIFDKSFMKND
+347 FDESDDRELKSAKD
-358 DLSEGEK
+358 
-365 ESIERNRQRKI
+365 RKI
-376 ALYKCI
+376 AIYKCI
-382 LYKAGFKIPYPQYKL
+382 LYRASFEQKPDYKIKFYRFTLKNSTQDKEDKEINKPHDGITIKDACKYFENLDFNGVDDKYKQDKQYQALLKV
-397 YFSGVQNASLTRD
+397 FQAKSVSGYR
-410 GLTLDNAV
+410 
-418 KWFEDNRDKIEVATS
+418 
-433 TKTKRKIW
+433 
-441 DSDFSAL
+441 AL
-448 YDMFMPPPTKGGFKK
+448 MDLKH
-463 LIEFNKLHSPKANE
+463 LHSLQGGN
-477 DYVIKIDKTLREGKI
+477 DYKKEIDTALRNGKI

-498 TTREDIQQTYI
+498 TASSQTQEKYI
-509 TRLCDYIFH
+509 ERLCQYIFGN
-518 KSMEKFTNEEMP
+518 SMEKFTNEETP
-530 DYIQMYFEE
+530 DFIQMYFEE

-547 DKDLKNIYNRLAKEG
+547 DKDLTNIYNRLAKEG
-562 AKLKIGI
+562 AKLKIGV

-587 QNWFIS
+587 QNWFVS

-599 EVKTLEKY
+599 EIKTLEKY
-607 YDFADFSQS
+607 YDFVDFSQS

>member
-1 MVTKGVKMAITDIF
+1 MAITDLLSTIQ
-15 SEAHKTEIAKTKE
+15 SQETAKE
-28 RFFEAIKTDENF
+28 NFFEVIKTDENF

-46 LDYDTTNVLV
+46 LNYDTTNVLV
-56 NDHHKNTVK
+56 NDHHKNAVK
-65 GVPHGCFLMAIY
+65 GVPHGCFLMAVY
-77 TNEIAGNKRE
+77 NNQIAGNKTE
-87 GILLRVIGVADIPQ
+87 GILLRVIGTADIPQ

-113 IAQKEARRELDPDAY
+113 IAQKEARKELDPDAY

-143 GTFFFDKDKNLCFGT
+143 GTFFFDKNNKLYFGT

-169 KVYKPQKN
+169 KVYKPQK
-177 ELNIIIN
+177 EQLDIIIN
-184 ENVEMEE
+184 ENVEIKADEP
-191 NQAREQFGKLR
+191 REQFGKLR

-246 IIISAIEKLNQ
+246 IIISAIEKLNKNKAQ
-257 SKDKNEK
+257 NEK

-288 EKLKGSVVRYS
+288 EKFKDKSCVVRYS
-299 TSPKRIEKGEVEA
+299 TSPKRIGKDGVEA

-319 DKMLEITF
+319 NEMLEITF
-327 GMMSNSLVGGQD
+327 GMISNSLLEGQGQN
-339 FIQAFRNI
+339 FVQAFKNI
-347 KIFDKSFMKND
+347 KIFDKSFMQND
-358 DLSEGEK
+358 DLSKEEK

-376 ALYKCI
+376 ALYKCV
-382 LYKAGFKIPYPQYKL
+382 LYKAGFKIPYPQYKI
-397 YFSGVQNASLTRD
+397 YFSGVGNSKLTRD
-410 GLTLDNAV
+410 GLTFDEAV
-418 KWFEDNRDKIEVATS
+418 SWFENNRDNIQVATS

-441 DSDFSAL
+441 DTDYSAL
-448 YDMFMPPPTKGGFKK
+448 YDMFMPSSTMGGFKK
-463 LIEFNKLHSPKANE
+463 LIEFNKLHSPKANS
-477 DYVIKIDKTLREGKI
+477 DYVVKIDKVLREGKI

-518 KSMEKFTNEEMP
+518 NSMEKFTNEETP
-530 DYIQMYFEE
+530 DFIQMYFEE

-569 SYSTQEV
+569 SYFTQEV

-587 QNWFIS
+587 QNWFVS

-599 EVKTLEKY
+599 EIKTLEKY

>member
-1 MVTKGVKMAITDIF
+1 MAITDLF
-15 SEAHKTEIAKTKE
+15 STIQSQETAKE
-28 RFFEAIKTDENF
+28 NFFEAIKTDENF

-46 LDYDTTNVLV
+46 LNYDTTNVLV
-56 NDHHKNTVK
+56 NDHFKNSVS
-65 GVPHGCFLMAIY
+65 GIPHGCFLMAIY
-77 TNEIAGNKRE
+77 TNKVAGNKTE
-87 GILLRVIGVADIPQ
+87 GILLRVIGTADIPQ
-101 KKEIIESITDSY
+101 KKEIIESITDAH
-113 IAQKEARRELDPDAY
+113 IAKKESKRDIEPDPY
-128 TKNFYQYSGLACRVL
+128 TKAFYQWNGLSCRVL
-143 GTFFFDKDKNLCFGT
+143 GTFFFDSDKNLYFGT

-169 KVYKPQKN
+169 KVYKPQK
-177 ELNIIIN
+177 EQLDIIIN
-184 ENVEMEE
+184 ENVEIKADEL
-191 NQAREQFGKLR
+191 REQFGKLR
-202 YSSSKSYDEEG
+202 YSSSKSYDEKG

-246 IIISAIEKLNQ
+246 IIISAIEKLNKNKAQ
-257 SKDKNEK
+257 NEK

-288 EKLKGSVVRYS
+288 EKFKDNVVRFS
-299 TSPKRIEKGEVEA
+299 TSLKKAQQHSDVRAV
-312 LQYNFYE
+312 QYNFYKDETLEESFNLLCDEIIANKKADYMSHFTNISMFEVIE
-319 DKMLEITF
+319 DR
-327 GMMSNSLVGGQD
+327 NSTEY
-339 FIQAFRNI
+339 RNQ
-347 KIFDKSFMKND
+347 
-358 DLSEGEK
+358 
-365 ESIERNRQRKI
+365 QRKR

-382 LYKAGFKIPYPQYKL
+382 LHKAKFTNRNEILKFKGF
-397 YFSGVQNASLTRD
+397 
-410 GLTLDNAV
+410 
-418 KWFEDNRDKIEVATS
+418 
-433 TKTKRKIW
+433 
-441 DSDFSAL
+441 SDFGESVPESGLSIEKATAYFEKIQQDLSNVNPKYKNDKDWEAL
-448 YDMFMPPPTKGGFKK
+448 LKVFHGTRVSGYKSLMPFSH
-463 LIEFNKLHSPKANE
+463 LHSLEGIN
-477 DYVIKIDKTLREGKI
+477 DYKQEIDKALRNGKI

-498 TTREDIQQTYI
+498 TASSQTQEKYIQ
-509 TRLCDYIFH
+509 RLCQYIFGN
-518 KSMEKFTNEEMP
+518 SMEKFTNEETP
-530 DYIQMYFEE
+530 DFIQMYFEE

-547 DKDLKNIYNRLAKEG
+547 DKDLTNIYNRLAKEG

-599 EVKTLEKY
+599 EVRTLEKY

>member
-1 MVTKGVKMAITDIF
+1 MAIMDLF
-15 SEAHKTEIAKTKE
+15 STIQSQETAKE
-28 RFFEAIKTDENF
+28 NFFEAIKTDENF

-46 LDYDTTNVLV
+46 LNYDTTNVLV
-56 NDHHKNTVK
+56 NDHFKNSVS

-77 TNEIAGNKRE
+77 INEVAGNKTE
-87 GILLRVIGVADIPQ
+87 GILLRVIGTADIPQ
-101 KKEIIESITDSY
+101 KKEIIESITDAH
-113 IAQKEARRELDPDAY
+113 IAKKESKRDIEPDAY
-128 TKNFYQYSGLACRVL
+128 TKVFYQWNGLSCRVL
-143 GTFFFDKDKNLCFGT
+143 GTFFFDSDKNLCFGT

-169 KVYKPQKN
+169 KVYKPQK
-177 ELNIIIN
+177 EQLDIIIN
-184 ENVEMEE
+184 ENVEIKADEP
-191 NQAREQFGKLR
+191 REQFGKLR
-202 YSSSKSYDEEG
+202 YSSSKSYDEKG

-246 IIISAIEKLNQ
+246 IIISAIEKLNKNKTQ
-257 SKDKNEK
+257 NEK

-288 EKLKGSVVRYS
+288 EKFKDNVVRFS
-299 TSPKRIEKGEVEA
+299 TSLKKAQQHSDVRAV
-312 LQYNFYE
+312 QYNFYKDE
-319 DKMLEITF
+319 TLEESF
-327 GMMSNSLVGGQD
+327 NLLCDELSLIKTADYFKD
-339 FIQAFRNI
+339 FRSIDM
-347 KIFDKSFMKND
+347 FDESDDRELKSAKD
-358 DLSEGEK
+358 
-365 ESIERNRQRKI
+365 RKRAI
-376 ALYKCI
+376 YKCI
-382 LYKAGFKIPYPQYKL
+382 LYRASFEQKPDYKIKFYRFTLKNSTQDKEDKEINKPHDGITIKDACKYFENLDFNGVDDKYKQDKQYQALLKV
-397 YFSGVQNASLTRD
+397 FQAKSVSGYR
-410 GLTLDNAV
+410 
-418 KWFEDNRDKIEVATS
+418 
-433 TKTKRKIW
+433 
-441 DSDFSAL
+441 AL
-448 YDMFMPPPTKGGFKK
+448 MDLKH
-463 LIEFNKLHSPKANE
+463 LHSLQGGN
-477 DYVIKIDKTLREGKI
+477 DYKKEIDTALRNGKI

-498 TTREDIQQTYI
+498 TASSQTQEKYI
-509 TRLCDYIFH
+509 ERLCQYIFGN
-518 KSMEKFTNEEMP
+518 SMEKFTNEETP
-530 DYIQMYFEE
+530 DFIQMYFEE

-547 DKDLKNIYNRLAKEG
+547 DKDLKNIYNRLAKES

-587 QNWFIS
+587 QNWFVS

-599 EVKTLEKY
+599 EIKTLEKY

>member
-1 MVTKGVKMAITDIF
+1 MAITDLF
-15 SEAHKTEIAKTKE
+15 STIQSQEIAKE
-28 RFFEAIKTDENF
+28 NFFEAIKTDENF

-46 LDYDTTNVLV
+46 LNYDTTNVLV
-56 NDHHKNTVK
+56 NDHFKNSVS

-77 TNEIAGNKRE
+77 INEVAGNKTE
-87 GILLRVIGVADIPQ
+87 GILLRVIGTADIPQ
-101 KKEIIESITDSY
+101 KKEIIESITDAH
-113 IAQKEARRELDPDAY
+113 IAKKESKRDIEPDAY
-128 TKNFYQYSGLACRVL
+128 TKVFYQWNGLSCRVL
-143 GTFFFDKDKNLCFGT
+143 GTFFFDSDKNLCFGT

-169 KVYKPQKN
+169 KVYKPQK
-177 ELNIIIN
+177 EQLDIIIN
-184 ENVEMEE
+184 ENVEIKADEP
-191 NQAREQFGKLR
+191 REQFGKLR
-202 YSSSKSYDEEG
+202 YSSSKSYDEKG

-246 IIISAIEKLNQ
+246 IIISAIEKLNKNKTQ
-257 SKDKNEK
+257 NEK

-288 EKLKGSVVRYS
+288 EKFKDNVVRFS
-299 TSPKRIEKGEVEA
+299 TSLKKAQQHSDVRAV
-312 LQYNFYE
+312 QYNFYKDE
-319 DKMLEITF
+319 TLEESF
-327 GMMSNSLVGGQD
+327 NLLCDELSLIKTADYFKD
-339 FIQAFRNI
+339 FRSIDM
-347 KIFDKSFMKND
+347 FDESDDRELKSAKD
-358 DLSEGEK
+358 
-365 ESIERNRQRKI
+365 RKRAI
-376 ALYKCI
+376 YKCI
-382 LYKAGFKIPYPQYKL
+382 LYRASFEQKPDYKIKFYRFTLKNSTQDKEYKEINKPHDGITIKDACKYFENLDFNGVDDKYKQDKQYQALLKV
-397 YFSGVQNASLTRD
+397 FQAKSVSGYR
-410 GLTLDNAV
+410 
-418 KWFEDNRDKIEVATS
+418 
-433 TKTKRKIW
+433 
-441 DSDFSAL
+441 AL
-448 YDMFMPPPTKGGFKK
+448 MDLKH
-463 LIEFNKLHSPKANE
+463 LHSLQGGN
-477 DYVIKIDKTLREGKI
+477 DYKKEIDTALRNGKI

-498 TTREDIQQTYI
+498 TASSQTQEKYI
-509 TRLCDYIFH
+509 ERLCQYIFGN
-518 KSMEKFTNEEMP
+518 SMEKFTNEETP
-530 DYIQMYFEE
+530 DFIQMYFEE

-547 DKDLKNIYNRLAKEG
+547 DKDLKNIYNRLAKES

-587 QNWFIS
+587 QNWFVS

-599 EVKTLEKY
+599 EIKTLEKY

>member
-1 MVTKGVKMAITDIF
+1 MAITDLF
-15 SEAHKTEIAKTKE
+15 STIQSQETAKE
-28 RFFEAIKTDENF
+28 NFFEEIKTDENF

-46 LDYDTTNVLV
+46 LNYDTTNVLV
-56 NDHHKNTVK
+56 NDHFKNSVS

-77 TNEIAGNKRE
+77 INEVAGNKTE
-87 GILLRVIGVADIPQ
+87 GILLRVIGTADIPQ
-101 KKEIIESITDSY
+101 KKEIIESITDAH
-113 IAQKEARRELDPDAY
+113 IAKKESKRDIEPDAY
-128 TKNFYQYSGLACRVL
+128 TKVFYQWNGLSCRVL
-143 GTFFFDKDKNLCFGT
+143 GTFFFDSDKNLCFGT

-169 KVYKPQKN
+169 KVYKPQK
-177 ELNIIIN
+177 EQLDIIIN
-184 ENVEMEE
+184 ENVEIKADEL
-191 NQAREQFGKLR
+191 REQFGKLR
-202 YSSSKSYDEEG
+202 YSSSKSYDEKG

-246 IIISAIEKLNQ
+246 IIISAIEKLNKNKIQ
-257 SKDKNEK
+257 NEK

-288 EKLKGSVVRYS
+288 EKFKDNVVRFS
-299 TSPKRIEKGEVEA
+299 TSLKKAQQHSDVRAV
-312 LQYNFYE
+312 QYNFYKDE
-319 DKMLEITF
+319 TLEESF
-327 GMMSNSLVGGQD
+327 NLLCDELSLIKTADYFKD
-339 FIQAFRNI
+339 FRSIDM
-347 KIFDKSFMKND
+347 FDESDDRELKSAKD
-358 DLSEGEK
+358 
-365 ESIERNRQRKI
+365 RKRAI
-376 ALYKCI
+376 YKCI
-382 LYKAGFKIPYPQYKL
+382 LYRASFEQKPDYKIKFYRFTLKNSTQDKEDKEINKPHDGITIKDACKYFENLDFNGVDDKYKQDKQYQALLKV
-397 YFSGVQNASLTRD
+397 FQAKSVSGYR
-410 GLTLDNAV
+410 
-418 KWFEDNRDKIEVATS
+418 
-433 TKTKRKIW
+433 
-441 DSDFSAL
+441 AL
-448 YDMFMPPPTKGGFKK
+448 MDLKH
-463 LIEFNKLHSPKANE
+463 LHSLQGGN
-477 DYVIKIDKTLREGKI
+477 DYKKEIDTALRNGKI

-498 TTREDIQQTYI
+498 TASSQTQEKYI
-509 TRLCDYIFH
+509 ERLCQYIFGN
-518 KSMEKFTNEEMP
+518 SMEKFTNEETP
-530 DYIQMYFEE
+530 DFIQMYFEE

-587 QNWFIS
+587 QNWFVS

-599 EVKTLEKY
+599 EIKTLEKY

>member
-1 MVTKGVKMAITDIF
+1 MAITDLF
-15 SEAHKTEIAKTKE
+15 STIQSQETAKE
-28 RFFEAIKTDENF
+28 NFFEAIKTDENF

-46 LDYDTTNVLV
+46 LNYDTTNVLV
-56 NDHHKNTVK
+56 NDHFKNSVS
-65 GVPHGCFLMAIY
+65 GIPHGCFLMAIY
-77 TNEIAGNKRE
+77 TNKVAGNKTE
-87 GILLRVIGVADIPQ
+87 GILLRVIGTADIPQ
-101 KKEIIESITDSY
+101 KKEIIESITDAH
-113 IAQKEARRELDPDAY
+113 IAKKESKRDIEPDPY
-128 TKNFYQYSGLACRVL
+128 TKAFYQWNGLSCRVL
-143 GTFFFDKDKNLCFGT
+143 GTFFFDSDKNLYFGT

-169 KVYKPQKN
+169 KVYKPQK
-177 ELNIIIN
+177 EQLDIIIN
-184 ENVEMEE
+184 ENVEIKADEL
-191 NQAREQFGKLR
+191 REQFGKLR
-202 YSSSKSYDEEG
+202 YSSSKSYDEKG

-246 IIISAIEKLNQ
+246 IIISAIEKLNKNKTQ
-257 SKDKNEK
+257 NEK

-288 EKLKGSVVRYS
+288 EKFKDNVVRFS
-299 TSPKRIEKGEVEA
+299 TSLKKAQQHSDVRAV
-312 LQYNFYE
+312 QYNFYKDE
-319 DKMLEITF
+319 TLEESF
-327 GMMSNSLVGGQD
+327 NLLCDELSLIKTADYFKD
-339 FIQAFRNI
+339 FRSIDM
-347 KIFDKSFMKND
+347 FDESDDRELKSAKD
-358 DLSEGEK
+358 
-365 ESIERNRQRKI
+365 RKRAI
-376 ALYKCI
+376 YKCI
-382 LYKAGFKIPYPQYKL
+382 LYRASFEQKPDYKIKFYRFTLKNSTQDKEDKEINKPHDGITIKDACKYFENLDFNGVDDKYKQDKQYQALLKV
-397 YFSGVQNASLTRD
+397 FQAKSVSGYR
-410 GLTLDNAV
+410 
-418 KWFEDNRDKIEVATS
+418 
-433 TKTKRKIW
+433 
-441 DSDFSAL
+441 AL
-448 YDMFMPPPTKGGFKK
+448 MDLKH
-463 LIEFNKLHSPKANE
+463 LHSLQGGN
-477 DYVIKIDKTLREGKI
+477 DYKKEIDTALRNGKI

-498 TTREDIQQTYI
+498 TASSQTQEKYI
-509 TRLCDYIFH
+509 ERLCQYIFGN
-518 KSMEKFTNEEMP
+518 SMEKFTNEETP
-530 DYIQMYFEE
+530 DFIQMYFEE

-587 QNWFIS
+587 QNWFVS

-599 EVKTLEKY
+599 EIKTLEKY

>member
-1 MVTKGVKMAITDIF
+1 MAITDLF
-15 SEAHKTEIAKTKE
+15 STIQSQETAKE
-28 RFFEAIKTDENF
+28 NFFEAIKTDENF

-46 LDYDTTNVLV
+46 LNYDTTNVLV
-56 NDHHKNTVK
+56 NDHFKNSVS

-77 TNEIAGNKRE
+77 INEVAGNKTE
-87 GILLRVIGVADIPQ
+87 GILLRVIGTADIPQ
-101 KKEIIESITDSY
+101 KKEIIESITDAH
-113 IAQKEARRELDPDAY
+113 IAKKESKRDIEPDAY
-128 TKNFYQYSGLACRVL
+128 TKVFYQWNGLSCRVL
-143 GTFFFDKDKNLCFGT
+143 GTFFFDSDKNLCFGT

-169 KVYKPQKN
+169 KVYKPQK
-177 ELNIIIN
+177 EQLDIIIN
-184 ENVEMEE
+184 ENVEIKADEL
-191 NQAREQFGKLR
+191 REQFGKLR
-202 YSSSKSYDEEG
+202 YSSSKSYDEKG

-246 IIISAIEKLNQ
+246 IIISAIEKLNKNKAQ
-257 SKDKNEK
+257 NEK

-288 EKLKGSVVRYS
+288 EKFKDNVVRFS
-299 TSPKRIEKGEVEA
+299 TSLKKAQQHSDVKA
-312 LQYNFYE
+312 VQYNFYKDE
-319 DKMLEITF
+319 TLEESF
-327 GMMSNSLVGGQD
+327 NLLCDELSLIKTADYFKD
-339 FIQAFRNI
+339 FRSIDM
-347 KIFDKSFMKND
+347 FDESDDRELKSAKD
-358 DLSEGEK
+358 
-365 ESIERNRQRKI
+365 RKRAI
-376 ALYKCI
+376 YKCI
-382 LYKAGFKIPYPQYKL
+382 LYRASFEQKPDYKIKFYRFTLKNSTQDKEDKEINKPHDGITIKDACKYFENLDFNGVDDKYKQDKQYQALLKV
-397 YFSGVQNASLTRD
+397 FQAKSVSGYR
-410 GLTLDNAV
+410 
-418 KWFEDNRDKIEVATS
+418 
-433 TKTKRKIW
+433 
-441 DSDFSAL
+441 AL
-448 YDMFMPPPTKGGFKK
+448 MDLKH
-463 LIEFNKLHSPKANE
+463 LHSLQGGN
-477 DYVIKIDKTLREGKI
+477 DYKKEIDTALRNGKI

-498 TTREDIQQTYI
+498 TASSQTQEKYI
-509 TRLCDYIFH
+509 ERLCQYIFGN
-518 KSMEKFTNEEMP
+518 SMEKFTNEEMP
-530 DYIQMYFEE
+530 DFIQMYFEE

-587 QNWFIS
+587 QNWFVS

-599 EVKTLEKY
+599 EIKTLEKY

>member
-1 MVTKGVKMAITDIF
+1 MAITDYF
-15 SEAHKTEIAKTKE
+15 NEAHKNGIPKTKE
-28 RFFEAIKTDENF
+28 QFFEAIKTDENF

-46 LDYDTTNVLV
+46 LDYDSTSVLV
-56 NDHHKNTVK
+56 NDHHKNAVK

-77 TNEIAGNKRE
+77 TNEIVGNKTE

-113 IAQKEARRELDPDAY
+113 IAQKEARRDLDPDAY
-128 TKNFYQYSGLACRVL
+128 TKNFYQWNGLKCRVL

-158 DMENF
+158 DIENF

-169 KVYKPQKN
+169 RVYKPQKN

-184 ENVEMEE
+184 ENASLKDDEV
-191 NQAREQFGKLR
+191 REKFGKLR
-202 YSSSKSYDEEG
+202 YSSSNSYDKDGE
-213 KYAPEVYL
+213 YAPDVYL

-246 IIISAIEKLNQ
+246 IIISAIESLNK
-257 SKDKNEK
+257 SKSQNEK
-264 IGQIVFDINGEYT
+264 IGQIIFDINGEYT

-288 EKLKGSVVRYS
+288 EKFKDNVVRYS
-299 TSPKRIEKGEVEA
+299 TSTKRIEKGEVEA

-327 GMMSNSLVGGQD
+327 EMMSNALVGGQN
-339 FIQAFRNI
+339 FIQAFKNI
-347 KIFDKSFMKND
+347 KIFDKSFMEND
-358 DLSEGEK
+358 DLSKDEK
-365 ESIERNRQRKI
+365 ESMERNRKRKI

-397 YFSGVQNASLTRD
+397 YFSGVENASLTRD
-410 GLTLDNAV
+410 GLTLENAV
-418 KWFEDNRDKIEVATS
+418 KWFENNRNKIEVATS

-441 DSDFSAL
+441 DNDYSAL
-448 YDMFMPPPTKGGFKK
+448 YDMLMPPSTAGGFKK
-463 LIEFNKLHSPKANE
+463 LIEFNRLHSPKANE
-477 DYVIKIDKTLREGKI
+477 DYVVKIDKSLREGNI
-492 VLVDLS
+492 VLIDLS
-498 TTREDIQQTYI
+498 TTREDIQQIYI

-518 KSMEKFTNEEMP
+518 ISMDKFTNEENP

-547 DKDLKNIYNRLAKEG
+547 DKDLKNIYNRIAKEG

-599 EVKTLEKY
+599 EVKNLEKY
-607 YDFADFSQS
+607 YDFADFSNS
-616 IIRNSDVGFARV
+616 IIRNSDIGFARV

>member
-1 MVTKGVKMAITDIF
+1 MAITDLF
-15 SEAHKTEIAKTKE
+15 STIQSQEIAKE
-28 RFFEAIKTDENF
+28 NFFEAIKTDENF

-46 LDYDTTNVLV
+46 LNYDTTNVLV
-56 NDHHKNTVK
+56 NDHFKNSVS

-77 TNEIAGNKRE
+77 INEVAGNKTE
-87 GILLRVIGVADIPQ
+87 GILLRVIGTADIPQ
-101 KKEIIESITDSY
+101 KKEIIESITDAH
-113 IAQKEARRELDPDAY
+113 IAKKESKRDIEPDAY
-128 TKNFYQYSGLACRVL
+128 TKVFYQWNGLSCRVL
-143 GTFFFDKDKNLCFGT
+143 GTFFFDSDKNLCFGT

-169 KVYKPQKN
+169 KVYKPQK
-177 ELNIIIN
+177 EQLDIIIN
-184 ENVEMEE
+184 ENVEIKADEP
-191 NQAREQFGKLR
+191 REQFGKLR
-202 YSSSKSYDEEG
+202 YSSSKSYDEKG

-246 IIISAIEKLNQ
+246 IIISAIEKLNKNKTQ
-257 SKDKNEK
+257 NEK

-288 EKLKGSVVRYS
+288 EKFKDNVVRFS
-299 TSPKRIEKGEVEA
+299 TSLKKAQQHSDVRAV
-312 LQYNFYE
+312 QYNFYKDE
-319 DKMLEITF
+319 TLEESF
-327 GMMSNSLVGGQD
+327 NLLCDELSLIKTADYFKD
-339 FIQAFRNI
+339 FRSIDM
-347 KIFDKSFMKND
+347 FDESDDRELKSAKD
-358 DLSEGEK
+358 
-365 ESIERNRQRKI
+365 RKRAI
-376 ALYKCI
+376 YKCI
-382 LYKAGFKIPYPQYKL
+382 LYRASFEQKPDYKIKFYRFTLKNSTQDKEDKEINKPHDGITIKDACKYFENLDFNGVDDKYKQDKQYQALLKV
-397 YFSGVQNASLTRD
+397 FQAKSVSGYR
-410 GLTLDNAV
+410 
-418 KWFEDNRDKIEVATS
+418 
-433 TKTKRKIW
+433 
-441 DSDFSAL
+441 AL
-448 YDMFMPPPTKGGFKK
+448 MNLKH
-463 LIEFNKLHSPKANE
+463 LHSLQGGN
-477 DYVIKIDKTLREGKI
+477 DYKKEIDTALRNGKI

-498 TTREDIQQTYI
+498 TASSQTQEKYI
-509 TRLCDYIFH
+509 ERLCQYIFGN
-518 KSMEKFTNEEMP
+518 SMEKFTNEETP
-530 DYIQMYFEE
+530 DFIQMYFEE

-547 DKDLKNIYNRLAKEG
+547 DKDLKNIYNRLAKES

-587 QNWFIS
+587 QNWFVS

-599 EVKTLEKY
+599 EIKTLEKY

>member
-1 MVTKGVKMAITDIF
+1 MAITDLF
-15 SEAHKTEIAKTKE
+15 STIQSQEIAKE
-28 RFFEAIKTDENF
+28 NFFEAIKTDENF

-46 LDYDTTNVLV
+46 LNYDTTNVLV
-56 NDHHKNTVK
+56 NDHFKNSVS

-77 TNEIAGNKRE
+77 INEVAGNKTE
-87 GILLRVIGVADIPQ
+87 GILLRVIGTADIPQ
-101 KKEIIESITDSY
+101 KKEIIESITDAH
-113 IAQKEARRELDPDAY
+113 IAKKESKRDIEPDAY
-128 TKNFYQYSGLACRVL
+128 TKVFYQWNGLSCRVL
-143 GTFFFDKDKNLCFGT
+143 GTFFFDSDKNLCFGT

-169 KVYKPQKN
+169 KVYKPQK
-177 ELNIIIN
+177 EQLDIIIN
-184 ENVEMEE
+184 ENVEIKADEP
-191 NQAREQFGKLR
+191 REQFGKLR
-202 YSSSKSYDEEG
+202 YSSSKSYDEKG

-246 IIISAIEKLNQ
+246 IIISAIEKLNKNKTQ
-257 SKDKNEK
+257 NEK

-288 EKLKGSVVRYS
+288 EKFKDNVVRFS
-299 TSPKRIEKGEVEA
+299 TSLKKAQQHSDVRAV
-312 LQYNFYE
+312 QYNFYKDE
-319 DKMLEITF
+319 TLEESF
-327 GMMSNSLVGGQD
+327 NLLCDELSLIKTADYFKD
-339 FIQAFRNI
+339 FRSIDM
-347 KIFDKSFMKND
+347 FDESDDRELKSAKD
-358 DLSEGEK
+358 
-365 ESIERNRQRKI
+365 RKRAI
-376 ALYKCI
+376 YKCI
-382 LYKAGFKIPYPQYKL
+382 LYRASFEQKPDYKIKFYRFTLKNSTQDKEDKEINKPHDGITIKDACKYFENLDFNGVDDKYKQDKQYQALLKV
-397 YFSGVQNASLTRD
+397 FQAKSVSGYR
-410 GLTLDNAV
+410 
-418 KWFEDNRDKIEVATS
+418 
-433 TKTKRKIW
+433 
-441 DSDFSAL
+441 AL
-448 YDMFMPPPTKGGFKK
+448 MDLKH
-463 LIEFNKLHSPKANE
+463 LHSLQGGN
-477 DYVIKIDKTLREGKI
+477 DYKKEIDTALRNGKI

-498 TTREDIQQTYI
+498 TASNQTQEKYI
-509 TRLCDYIFH
+509 ERLCQYIFGN
-518 KSMEKFTNEEMP
+518 SMEKFTNEETP
-530 DYIQMYFEE
+530 DFIQMYFEE

-547 DKDLKNIYNRLAKEG
+547 DKDLKNIYNRLAKES

-587 QNWFIS
+587 QNWFVS

-599 EVKTLEKY
+599 EIKTLEKY